1 MISSVMITGREAW
14 DGGCGGEKPGITH
27 RIVAIE
33 FDLCALVAFDF
44 NRDRFLCAFYWVH
57 NG

>member
-1 MISSVMITGREAW
+1 VRRR
-14 DGGCGGEKPGITH
+14 GEKPGITH

-33 FDLCALVAFDF
+33 FDLGVSVAFDF
-44 NRDRFLCAFYWVH
+44 NEDGFMCIFSCVH